1 MNACPGSGKT
11 EVLGV
16 KCALEFERWS
26 VSNSGIAVLT
36 FTNSAE
42 EEMRSRI
49 LLYSS
54 KSVSYPHYVGTFTSW
69 LHGYIAN
76 PFLYKK
82 INYTG
87 NADEDKS
94 LKVIDNDNEAGFLNS
109 FSSQYGY
116 NVLGKIKAN
125 EFYFSKKY
133 NNQKKL
139 A

>member
-1 MNACPGSGKT
+1 MDIQ
-11 EVLGV
+11 LIH
-16 KCALEFERWS
+16 F
-26 VSNSGIAVLT
+26 
-36 FTNSAE
+36 
-42 EEMRSRI
+42 
-49 LLYSS
+49 
-54 KSVSYPHYVGTFTSW
+54 
-69 LHGYIAN
+69 YI
-76 PFLYKK
+76 K

-133 NNQKKL
+133 NKYIYCGKFMMEKNF
-139 A
+139 